1 MDRKSLYLGILLT
14 VLALGQVVAT
24 WQFYD
29 QQANPTVINIGWA
42 VIFLSAIF
50 GWLPIFTLRYRGNIS
65 GKSYIHTTTLVKSGV
80 YCIVRH
86 PQYLAGVLVSIGLC
100 LIRTHWLVILLGVGS
115 WLIYYLNTYLEDQ
128 HNIEKFG
135 EAYRGYQEQVPR
147 LNFIL
152 GLYRVL
158 IKEKRLSEM
167 E

>member
-29 QQANPTVINIGWA
+29 QQANTTIINLGWG

-65 GKSYIHTTTLVKSGV
+65 GKSYIHTTTLVESGV
-80 YCIVRH
+80 YRIVRH

-100 LIRTHWLVILLGVGS
+100 LITTHWLVILLGFGS
-115 WLIYYLNTYLEDQ
+115 WLIYYLNTYLEENL
-128 HNIEKFG
+128 NIQKFG
-135 EAYRGYQEQVPR
+135 EAYHRYQERVPR
-147 LNFIL
+147 LNFLL

-158 IKEKRLSEM
+158 RQQMDVLQE
-167 E
+167 